1 MDVSKLKWIYLS
13 LLSLI
18 WGSSFILIDFAMDG
32 LTPIQVGSLRV
43 VVTGIFILSAGANKI
58 KLIERKQWKWI
69 FWTALAGSLFPMF
82 LFAIAQEQLDSSVA
96 SMLNSLVP
104 LHTIVFGVLF
114 FGAVVQKRQI
124 FGVLI
129 GLVGAL
135 VLVFAGAEFNP
146 NQNYWY
152 SIFVLLATI
161 GYGLNVNMIKRY
173 LNDLNAIAIVAGNF
187 VIITIPGLIILWYTG
202 FFETILEN
210 EAMQIALGY
219 IAVLSLFGSAIAK
232 VIYSRLVQ
240 ISSPVFASSV
250 TYTMPVVAI
259 FWGVIFGEQLSLYQI
274 LGGVIILL
282 GVYLVNNTKKKKKA

>member
-18 WGSSFILIDFAMDG
+18 WGSSFILIDLAMDG

-58 KLIERKQWKWI
+58 KLIESKQWKWI

-82 LFAIAQEQLDSSVA
+82 LFAIAQDQLDSSVA

-114 FGAVVQKRQI
+114 FGVVVQKRQI

-129 GLVGAL
+129 GLIGAL

-152 SIFVLLATI
+152 SIFILLATI
-161 GYGLNVNMIKRY
+161 GYGLNVNIIKRY

-219 IAVLSLFGSAIAK
+219 VAILSLFGSAIAK

-259 FWGVIFGEQLSLYQI
+259 FWGVIFGEKLSLYQL

-282 GVYLVNNTKKKKKA
+282 GVYLVNNTKKKKT

>member
-1 MDVSKLKWIYLS
+1 MDASRLKWIYLAT
-13 LLSLI
+13 LSLI
-18 WGSSFILIDFAMDG
+18 WGSSFILIDLAMNG

-43 VVTGIFILSAGANKI
+43 VVTGVFILSVGVHKV

-69 FWTALAGSLFPMF
+69 FWTSLAGSLFPMF

-114 FGAVVQKRQI
+114 FGVVVSKRQI
-124 FGVLI
+124 FGVLL

-135 VLVFAGAEFNP
+135 ALVFAGAEFNP

-161 GYGLNVNMIKRY
+161 GYGLNVNMVKRY

-187 VIITIPGLIILWYTG
+187 TIITIPGLIILWYTG
-202 FFETILEN
+202 FFETIMEN
-210 EAMQIALGY
+210 KAMQIALGY
-219 IAVLSLFGSAIAK
+219 VAILSLFGSAIAK
-232 VIYSRLVQ
+232 VIYNRLVQ

-259 FWGVIFGEQLSLYQI
+259 FWGLVFGEKLSVYQLI
-274 LGGVIILL
+274 GGVIILL
-282 GVYLVNNTKKKKKA
+282 GVYLVNNNKKKS